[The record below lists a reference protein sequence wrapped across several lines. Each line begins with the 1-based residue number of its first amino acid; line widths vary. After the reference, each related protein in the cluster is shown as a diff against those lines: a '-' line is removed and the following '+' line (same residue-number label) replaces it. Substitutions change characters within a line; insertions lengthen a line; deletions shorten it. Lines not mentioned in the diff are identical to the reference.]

1 MSPPLARLL
10 VRLHAPAWR
19 RRYGEE
25 FEALLIDTPF
35 TVANFL
41 NAGESAAD
49 SRRLTMIIAFVALAS
64 LVAAAFVI
72 IPAHH
77 PALPNSTQTITRS
90 ASGARESVTSEKPQ
104 SNREGIT

>member
-1 MSPPLARLL
+1 

-25 FEALLIDTPF
+25 FEALLIDTPS

-49 SRRLTMIIAFVALAS
+49 SRRLTMIIPFVALAS
-64 LVAAAFVI
+64 LVAAAFLI

-77 PALPNSTQTITRS
+77 PASRSSTQLAATPHRNAPCLFTPERDDKVHC
-90 ASGARESVTSEKPQ
+90 A
-104 SNREGIT
+104 